1 LPVLDIL
8 GLLECHHLSGLRI
21 FTYNATIILF
31 SDFVAWLN
39 FIRKITAF
47 AKHILEFFHL
57 FHSNFENP
65 SETKLLIA
73 MQQRPFQSKKF
84 LLTSNLRVF
93 LLHDITQAIS

>member
-1 LPVLDIL
+1 M
-8 GLLECHHLSGLRI
+8 
-21 FTYNATIILF
+21 
-31 SDFVAWLN
+31 DFVAWLN

-73 MQQRPFQSKKF
+73 MQQRRLYEK
-84 LLTSNLRVF
+84 T
-93 LLHDITQAIS
+93 